1 MKLQTKLILGF
12 SLVLFMTL
20 ALGGASY
27 YLTDEMSRF
36 SGQAAH
42 IENSKTALLN
52 TQAAYLRYIVYGSDS
67 FAQRAREQLA
77 EAKKQ
82 FELCLP
88 TVASPENRQKMS
100 GCIKQLE
107 AILPVLQKCIDDQKK
122 SIVCWLKPMKPAW
135 V

>member
-1 MKLQTKLILGF
+1 
-12 SLVLFMTL
+12 MTL

-77 EAKKQ
+77 EAKKA
-82 FELCLP
+82 
-88 TVASPENRQKMS
+88 VRIVSPHGCEPRKQAENVGLHQ
-100 GCIKQLE
+100 
-107 AILPVLQKCIDDQKK
+107 AIGGH
-122 SIVCWLKPMKPAW
+122 SAGFTEMY
-135 V
+135 